1 MAEITLKAEDESLDA
16 MNMFL
21 EEQFDEMGL
30 GMKLV
35 MKLMVVMEE
44 LFVNVAH
51 YAYPDGKGDCKI
63 EMNLDGDVLTIRITD
78 SGMPFD
84 PVAKSDPDIKA
95 KAEDRSIG
103 GLGIYIVKQTMT
115 TMEYERKDGQNILT
129 MTKNIKEV

>member
-1 MAEITLKAEDESLDA
+1 MAEITLKAKDESLDA

-78 SGMPFD
+78 SGIPFD
-84 PVAKSDPDIKA
+84 PVAKSDPDVKA

-115 TMEYERKDGQNILT
+115 TMEYERKEDKNILT